1 MAARYRPRTLGTSIT
16 AAARAFPAIV
26 LTGPRRAGKTF
37 LLRHVFPDAS
47 YVLLEDPDIVGR
59 LRADPQG
66 FLDGLEGAC
75 ILDEVQNVPEV
86 FAHVRAR
93 IDGAPSRRLR
103 WILSG
108 SQEAPLMQGVSESL
122 AGRAAVFQ
130 LWPFSVAESPKV
142 SPLRGGYPEALEG
155 RGPSRVWFSSYV
167 QTYLERDVRTVT
179 NVRDLATFRRFL
191 GLVAS
196 RHGQILNRNDIAAPL
211 GVSVPTVSQWL
222 GVLEITG
229 QILLVPPYF
238 ENFGKRLS
246 KSPRLYVADAGL
258 ACHLLG
264 IETAAELARSPFRGA
279 IFEGFI
285 ASEIVKRQIHGGG
298 RREIYGF
305 RDEQGLEVDFV
316 VPGKN
321 GSLRLVEC
329 KAGRTVTAQM
339 ASPLLRLAAA
349 VRARR
354 PELRVESV
362 IVHEASAGGLRTSA
376 VAEGVRAVDWHTW
389 LGDHAPSPRSQ
400 RRRPTA

>member
-1 MAARYRPRTLGTSIT
+1 MPVRYRRRTLATPLA

-37 LLRHVFPDAS
+37 LLRHAFPTAS
-47 YVLLEDPDIVGR
+47 YVLLEDPDVVAR

-66 FLDGLEGAC
+66 FLDGLEGLC
-75 ILDEVQNVPEV
+75 ILDEIQHVPEV

-93 IDGAPSRRLR
+93 IDRTPSRRLR
-103 WILSG
+103 WILTG

-130 LWPFSVAESPKV
+130 LWPFALAESPRV
-142 SPLRGGYPEALEG
+142 SPLRGGFPEVLEG
-155 RGPSRVWFSSYV
+155 RGPARVWFSSYV
-167 QTYLERDVRTVT
+167 QTYLERDVRSVT

-196 RHGQILNRNDIAAPL
+196 RHGQLLNRNDIAAPL

-222 GVLEITG
+222 GILEITG

-238 ENFGKRLS
+238 ENLGKRLV

-279 IFEGFI
+279 IFEGFV
-285 ASEIVKRQIHGGG
+285 AGEIVKRQIHGGG

-305 RDEQGLEVDFV
+305 RDEQGLEVDFI

-321 GSLRLVEC
+321 GVLHLVEC
-329 KAGRTVTAQM
+329 KAGRTVTPQM

-349 VRARR
+349 MRARR
-354 PELRVESV
+354 PDVGVESV
-362 IVHEASAGGLRTSA
+362 IVHEPGAGGVRTSA
-376 VAEGVRAVDWHTW
+376 VAEGVRAVDWRTW
-389 LGDHAPSPRSQ
+389 LQARG
-400 RRRPTA
+400 